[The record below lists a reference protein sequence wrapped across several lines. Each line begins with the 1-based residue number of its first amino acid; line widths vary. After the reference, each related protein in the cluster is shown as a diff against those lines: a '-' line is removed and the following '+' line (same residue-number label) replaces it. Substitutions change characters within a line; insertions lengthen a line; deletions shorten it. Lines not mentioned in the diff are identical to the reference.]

1 MERVVL
7 YPFNKI
13 TQGLLRFRDLLDVE
27 IVSVIDFV
35 QKDGQDAG
43 EQVDGKRSGILMHRS
58 MEAGLKGA
66 DTLILNDPG
75 TTFGG
80 NKGVFAEHDLAELWR
95 QLVMYASDRGLRVV
109 SVHEIYDR
117 DTLNWMTE
125 QHIKIDVVHSPREQL
140 IQEMDERYGTGETE
154 IESYL
159 GQFQKEAL
167 MFSRPRTIKR
177 VGIFATRGCIGKFTV
192 QMNLY
197 RQFGMRGIPATA
209 FITEPTGF
217 LFRQP
222 EGDIFKFLGHRPLQ
236 QYPYY
241 IDTVIHQA
249 QRSGSEWIIMAG
261 QSSILPTMNIAFN
274 SLRYAMLRTFDP
286 DFILLIAGYDDDE
299 QVHDAIEMLRIYS
312 RRPLALLLPDKLET
326 SYGHYETYPHEQ
338 RTARKLELE
347 RIFQIQVLFIEQAEE
362 TLDLLLQ
369 AASAIPAG
377 SGA

>member
-1 MERVVL
+1 MKRVVL

-35 QKDGQDAG
+35 QENGQDAG

-80 NKGVFAEHDLAELWR
+80 NKGVFAEHDLAGLWR
-95 QLVMYASDRGLRVV
+95 QLVLYASHQGLKVV

-117 DTLNWMTE
+117 DTLTWMTE
-125 QHIKIDVVHSPREQL
+125 QQIKIDVVHSPREHL
-140 IQEMDERYGTGETE
+140 IQEMDERYGTCETE

-159 GQFQKEAL
+159 GQFEKEAL

-197 RQFGMRGIPATA
+197 RQLGVQGIPATA

-217 LFRQP
+217 LFGQP

-249 QRSGSEWIIMAG
+249 ERSGSEWIIMAG

-286 DFILLIAGYDDDE
+286 DCILLIAGYDDDE
-299 QVHDAIEMLRIYS
+299 HIHDAIEMLRIYS

-326 SYGHYETYPHEQ
+326 SYGYYETYPHEQ

-347 RIFQIQVLFIEQAEE
+347 QKFQIHVLFIEQAEE

-369 AASAIPAG
+369 AANVIPAG

>member
-1 MERVVL
+1 MKRVVL

-13 TQGLLRFRDLLDVE
+13 TQGLVRFRDLLDVE

-35 QKDGQDAG
+35 QEDGQDAG
-43 EQVDGKRSGILMHRS
+43 EQVDGKHAGILIHRS
-58 MEAGLKGA
+58 MEEGLNGA

-80 NKGVFAEHDLAELWR
+80 NKGVFAEHDLAGLWR
-95 QLVMYASDRGLRVV
+95 ELVMYASDRGIKVV

-117 DTLNWMTE
+117 DTLSWMAE
-125 QHIKIDVVHSPREQL
+125 QRLKIEVVHSPREHL
-140 IQEMDERYGTGETE
+140 LQEIDERYSTCKTD
-154 IESYL
+154 IERYL
-159 GQFQKEAL
+159 EQFEQEAL

-197 RQFGMRGIPATA
+197 RKFLARGIPVTA

-222 EGDIFKFLGHRPLQ
+222 EGDIFKFLAHRPLQ

-241 IDTVIHQA
+241 IDSVIHQA
-249 QRSGSEWIIMAG
+249 ERSGSEWIIMAG

-286 DFILLIAGYDDDE
+286 EFVLLIAGYDDDE
-299 QVHDAIEMLRIYS
+299 HIHDAIEILRIYS
-312 RRPLALLLPDKLET
+312 RRPLALLLPDKMET
-326 SYGHYETYPHEQ
+326 SYGQYEIYPQEQ

-347 RIFQIQVLFIEQAEE
+347 RKFQTHVLFIEQVEE
-362 TLDLLLQ
+362 TMNLILE
-369 AASAIPAG
+369 AANAVSAG
-377 SGA
+377 SGM

>member
-1 MERVVL
+1 MKRVVL

-35 QKDGQDAG
+35 EEDGQDAG
-43 EQVDGKRSGILMHRS
+43 AQVDGKHSGILIHSS
-58 MEAGLKGA
+58 MADGLKDA

-80 NKGVFAEHDLAELWR
+80 NSSVFAEHDLAGLWR
-95 QLVMYASDRGLRVV
+95 ELVLYASGRGLKVV

-117 DTLNWMTE
+117 ATLDWMAE
-125 QHIKIDVVHSPREQL
+125 QQIQIDVVHSPREQL
-140 IQEMDERYGTGETE
+140 FQEMDKRYGTGGTD
-154 IESYL
+154 IERYL
-159 GQFQKEAL
+159 EQFEKEAL
-167 MFSRPRTIKR
+167 MFSRPRSIKR

-197 RQFGMRGIPATA
+197 RQFAAEGIPATA

-217 LFRQP
+217 LFGQP
-222 EGDIFKFLGHRPLQ
+222 EGDIFKFLAQRPLE

-249 QRSGSEWIIMAG
+249 ENSGSDWIIMAG

-274 SLRYAMLRTFDP
+274 SLRYAMLRAFDP
-286 DFILLIAGYDDDE
+286 EYVLLIAGYDDDGAI
-299 QVHDAIEMLRIYS
+299 HDAIEMLRIYS

-326 SYGHYETYPHEQ
+326 SYGQYEIYPHE
-338 RTARKLELE
+338 RRMVRKLELE
-347 RIFQIQVLFIEQAEE
+347 QKFQIHVLFIEQAEAA
-362 TLDLLLQ
+362 LNLLLEE
-369 AASAIPAG
+369 ADAIPAG
-377 SGA
+377 SGK

>member
-1 MERVVL
+1 MQRVVL

-35 QKDGQDAG
+35 QENGQDAG
-43 EQVDGKRSGILMHRS
+43 EQVDGKRSGILMFRS

-80 NKGVFAEHDLAELWR
+80 NKGVFAEHDLAGLWR
-95 QLVMYASDRGLRVV
+95 QLVLYASHRGLRVV

-125 QHIKIDVVHSPREQL
+125 QQIKIDVVHSPREQL
-140 IQEMDERYGTGETE
+140 IQEMDERYGTCDTE

-197 RQFGMRGIPATA
+197 RQFGVQGIPATA

-249 QRSGSEWIIMAG
+249 ERSGSEWIIMAG

-299 QVHDAIEMLRIYS
+299 HIHDAIEILRIYS

-326 SYGHYETYPHEQ
+326 SYGHYESYPHEQ
-338 RTARKLELE
+338 RIARKLELE
-347 RIFQIQVLFIEQAEE
+347 QKFRIHVLFIEQAEE

>member
-13 TQGLLRFRDLLDVE
+13 TQGLLRFRDLLSVE

-35 QKDGQDAG
+35 QEDGQDAG
-43 EQVDGKRSGILMHRS
+43 EQVDGKRSGILMHSS
-58 MEAGLKGA
+58 MEAGLRGA

-75 TTFGG
+75 TVFGG
-80 NKGVFAEHDLAELWR
+80 NKGVFAEHDLAGLWR
-95 QLVMYASDRGLRVV
+95 ELVLCAYGQGLKVV

-125 QHIKIDVVHSPREQL
+125 QHIKIDVVHSPREYL
-140 IQEMDERYGTGETE
+140 FQEMDERYGTGGTD

-159 GQFQKEAL
+159 GQFEKEAV

-197 RQFGMRGIPATA
+197 RQFRARDIPATA

-222 EGDIFKFLGHRPLQ
+222 EGDIFKFLAHRPLE

-249 QRSGSEWIIMAG
+249 QHSGSDWIIMAG
-261 QSSILPTMNIAFN
+261 QSSILPTMNLAFN

-286 DFILLIAGYDDDE
+286 EYVLLIAGYDDDTSI
-299 QVHDAIEMLRIYS
+299 HDAIEILRIYS

-326 SYGHYETYPHEQ
+326 SYGQYQIYPHEQ

-347 RIFQIQVLFIEQAEE
+347 EKFQIHVLFIEQAEA
-362 TLDLLLQ
+362 TLDLLLEE
-369 AASAIPAG
+369 ANAVPAG
-377 SGA
+377 SGK